1 MVAAQAPQTT
11 ELTRLTASLHGAQAQ
26 GLLRDPRAVE
36 NLLLGISHAIAQTV
50 EGNTRDPA
58 ASWALQSAVY
68 WDYFEMDIKE
78 ALLASFSGLDPSLY
92 DAVRRVIE
100 ATLTELRRDH
110 LSS

>member
-1 MVAAQAPQTT
+1 MVAVQAPQTT

-50 EGNTRDPA
+50 EGNTRDSTA
-58 ASWALQSAVY
+58 CWALRSVLY

-78 ALLASFSGLDPSLY
+78 ALLSSFSGLDPSLY
-92 DAVRRVIE
+92 DAVRRVIDV
-100 ATLTELRRDH
+100 TLTELRRDY